1 MNYRQEDFK
10 PVLLEQDAQDWIIRH
25 FKHTKNAEIG
35 ERFGI
40 SQEWLHRFA
49 RKHGLKKSP
58 QFLKKCHAATAAAA
72 KASHLRN
79 GTYPPKG
86 FKIPNSE
93 ANWFKP
99 GYKQSASSIRKRTA
113 KSAESRRRTVERERL
128 RIALGEPQKTKLN
141 LKPACPRKNQLRYYL
156 RKIGYIIDR
165 GSSVAYYDENTRRS
179 LDIENRKKG
188 DKGYV
193 YFEFKP
199 LDK

>member
-1 MNYRQEDFK
+1 MNYRHEDFK
-10 PVLLEQDAQDWIIRH
+10 PVLLAQDAQEWIIRH
-25 FKHTKNAEIG
+25 FKHTKNAEIA

-40 SQEWLHRFA
+40 SMEWLHRFA
-49 RKHGLKKSP
+49 RKHGLRKTP
-58 QFLKKCHAATAAAA
+58 QFMKKCQLATAAAA

-86 FKIPNSE
+86 YQIPN
-93 ANWFKP
+93 ANRFKP
-99 GYKQSASSIRKRTA
+99 GHKESSATRRKRLA
-113 KSAESRRRTVERERL
+113 KAAAALAHTRDLERL
-128 RIALGEPQKTKLN
+128 RVALGEPQKTKLN

-188 DKGYV
+188 DRGYV

-199 LDK
+199 VTK